1 MTISMHQASVPLFR
15 QTLSALSALLD
26 KTAEQCAERK
36 IDPAVL
42 LSDRLAPDMF
52 PLTRQVQ
59 LTCDFAKN
67 TISRLA
73 GREPQKIEDKET
85 TLDDLKARIAR
96 TLEILDGI
104 PASEIDGS
112 EGRIITL
119 SIGPN
124 TMTFT
129 GQAYL
134 LHFGLPNFYFHATTA
149 YDILRHNGLQVGKR
163 DFLGSIP
170 DMTMS

>member
-1 MTISMHQASVPLFR
+1 MTISMYQASVPAFR
-15 QTLSALSALLD
+15 QGLTALSAILD
-26 KTAEQCAERK
+26 KTAAECAERK
-36 IDPAVL
+36 FDPAVL
-42 LSDRLAPDMF
+42 LADRLAPDMF
-52 PLTRQVQ
+52 PFTRQVQ

-67 TISRLA
+67 TVSRLA

-96 TLEILDGI
+96 TLEIVDGI

-112 EGRIITL
+112 EDRSIVL

-129 GQAYL
+129 GQSYL

-149 YDILRHNGLQVGKR
+149 YAILRHNGLQVGKR

-170 DMTMS
+170 GMSMS